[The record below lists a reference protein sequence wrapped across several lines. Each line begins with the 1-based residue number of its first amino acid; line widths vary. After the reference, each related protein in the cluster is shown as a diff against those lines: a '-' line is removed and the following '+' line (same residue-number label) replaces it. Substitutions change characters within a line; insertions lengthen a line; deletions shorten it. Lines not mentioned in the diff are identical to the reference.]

1 MFTYR
6 QYLKQWQGKYQQ
18 NILSGILMGLAL
30 LPVSIAFSFIVH
42 VKPSIGL
49 MSCGLMMCLI
59 SIFGK
64 RVSMVS
70 GPSSGISIIGGPL
83 VNQYGTHFLFLAT
96 MMMGMMLIILGLL
109 HIDQLLKY
117 IPNTVV
123 IGFMNALGIL
133 LLSTQI
139 KYIFGKSMSTY
150 IVACLTFIIIYLAGK
165 WIKSIPAPLIAIFV
179 ITLLTT
185 FIHPHLQY
193 VYDLASIHFKMPSF
207 AIFNLSMS
215 IEAWIII
222 FKYALTMT
230 IISVIQTNLT
240 THMVDMI
247 SNTESHKD
255 KEIIGQGISNFIV
268 GSIGGYGSSGLVG
281 QSKFNYNM
289 GATSRLS
296 TLITGLFLLLC
307 MVVLG
312 PIVGLIP
319 MVVLASVLV
328 TVSLSTFDRRT
339 FKYIQSSPI
348 QNASVILL
356 TMVLILWTHNL
367 AVGVIIGPIF
377 YYLMNYFIK
386 KVG

>member
-1 MFTYR
+1 
-6 QYLKQWQGKYQQ
+6 
-18 NILSGILMGLAL
+18 
-30 LPVSIAFSFIVH
+30 
-42 VKPSIGL
+42 
-49 MSCGLMMCLI
+49 
-59 SIFGK
+59 
-64 RVSMVS
+64 
-70 GPSSGISIIGGPL
+70 
-83 VNQYGTHFLFLAT
+83 
-96 MMMGMMLIILGLL
+96 
-109 HIDQLLKY
+109 
-117 IPNTVV
+117 
-123 IGFMNALGIL
+123 
-133 LLSTQI
+133 
-139 KYIFGKSMSTY
+139 
-150 IVACLTFIIIYLAGK
+150 
-165 WIKSIPAPLIAIFV
+165 
-179 ITLLTT
+179 
-185 FIHPHLQY
+185 
-193 VYDLASIHFKMPSF
+193 
-207 AIFNLSMS
+207 
-215 IEAWIII
+215 
-222 FKYALTMT
+222 MT

-356 TMVLILWTHNL
+356 TMALILWTHNL
-367 AVGVIIGPIF
+367 AVGVIIGTIF